1 MAAGWATDKESRSGI
16 AWPQEMRVSD
26 QLMAS
31 QESADGRNLAVV
43 SQVQYNYV
51 IALSRSIWPEPQ
63 TDPGDR

>member
-43 SQVQYNYV
+43 SQVRYNYV
-51 IALSRSIWPEPQ
+51 HDRVG
-63 TDPGDR
+63 PGHVARASDRPW